1 MASAVLGKLPSSWVA
16 SFSDSSL
23 TFRWIFASI
32 VSSMIGVMTIA
43 WWTNNLPFSRRLRR
57 NSASSTDPGVLRKGT
72 TFELYETP
80 SGHVYPKIRTFFHP
94 HPNADKLPKDI
105 PLLVFTHGL
114 GGSAAQFALLLNSL
128 VNIAP
133 CLAIDLPGCGLSDFK
148 PRTVEAYTT
157 TALAELLYTAIE
169 RFHDRGNNQ
178 KVVLIGH
185 SMGCSISALLASW
198 SSPLAHLCTDHI
210 SGMIAMCPRSS
221 PLSEHEQKGV
231 KFLSKLPLPVFEFM
245 RFLDRR
251 GGIHSKSVARMAGK
265 QADAET
271 RKFQLRFNQQS
282 RSTTYRAMTTAML
295 LQEQRTAS
303 KNEESLLSRRT
314 WSGIRVPLLLLAA
327 KDDTITP
334 PSEVAQITSWL
345 TRKDS
350 ATDNSNLNT
359 PPTVSPPAHLQ
370 VRTFASPA
378 SHALP
383 YTPSTLRLLA
393 GTIESFLSHHVSSS
407 LNPGLQL
414 QLLTTTGK
422 WDVKNFE
429 KWRKVLPC
437 SPPIAD
443 VFRSMKTM
451 RELDD
456 EHCPEG
462 FVERF
467 GWKNKDDGVWAVVD
481 ISHGTPV
488 YDPQGL
494 ESRCVKYVKF
504 PTVSKLPPS
513 ADDVEGFIGTIDRL
527 REELEEVVKAR
538 DGESIGEKAKPTI
551 GVHCHYGYN
560 RTGYLVVCY
569 LVERLEYSVKDAVEA
584 FAKAKPPGIK
594 HDFFVDELY
603 VRYEG

>member
-1 MASAVLGKLPSSWVA
+1 
-16 SFSDSSL
+16 
-23 TFRWIFASI
+23 
-32 VSSMIGVMTIA
+32 
-43 WWTNNLPFSRRLRR
+43 
-57 NSASSTDPGVLRKGT
+57 VLRKGT
-72 TFELYETP
+72 TFERYETP

-133 CLAIDLPGCGLSDFK
+133 CLAIDLPGCGLSDFR
-148 PRTVEAYTT
+148 PTNIEPYTT
-157 TALAELLYTAIE
+157 TALAELLYTAID
-169 RFHDRGNNQ
+169 RFRDKENDQ

-185 SMGCSISALLASW
+185 SMGCSVSALLAS
-198 SSPLAHLCTDHI
+198 STSPLAHLCSDHVI
-210 SGMIAMCPRSS
+210 GMIAMCPRSS
-221 PLSEHEQKGV
+221 PLSEHEIKGI
-231 KFLSKLPLPVFEFM
+231 KFLSKLPLPVFEVM
-245 RFLDRR
+245 RFIDRR
-251 GGIHSKSVARMAGK
+251 GGLHSVSVTRMAGK
-265 QADAET
+265 EADAET

-282 RSTTYRAMTTAML
+282 RSATYLAMTGAML
-295 LQEQRTAS
+295 LQEQHATS
-303 KNEESLLSRRT
+303 NNEESLLSKRV
-314 WSGIRVPLLLLAA
+314 WAGIRLPLCIVAA
-327 KDDTITP
+327 KGDTITP
-334 PSEVAQITSWL
+334 PSEALQISSWL
-345 TRKDS
+345 NEVRKDS
-350 ATDNSNLNT
+350 VTEESSPNGSA
-359 PPTVSPPAHLQ
+359 PTSSPPHLQ
-370 VRTFASPA
+370 VRTLGPQI

-383 YTPSTLRLLA
+383 YTPSVIRLLTGA
-393 GTIESFLSHHVSSS
+393 FESFLSNHISRS
-407 LNPGLQL
+407 LNPGIQL

-437 SPPIAD
+437 SPPIAG
-443 VFRSMKTM
+443 VFRAMKTM
-451 RELDD
+451 READD

-467 GWKNKDDGVWAVVD
+467 GRTNERMDGVWAVVD

-494 ESRCVKYVKF
+494 ESRGVKYVKF

-527 REELEEVVKAR
+527 REEWVKEREDGTEGQEEKTRA
-538 DGESIGEKAKPTI
+538 TI

-560 RTGYLVVCY
+560 RTGYLLVCY
-569 LVERLEYSVKDAVEA
+569 LVEKLGWTVADAVEA